1 MGFGVSDSP
10 VPDQWGAYLQAAVD
24 IQVGGRIIRILPD
37 AAGQVSGDFPDP
49 SGRTIHVITA
59 ANPYGRP
66 ASDEDNERSHR
77 ELLREL
83 RVLNVDRMFPA
94 VGGDPAGSHAEQ
106 SVAVVGLSDAAAVE
120 LGRRFE
126 QDAVFAWTPQSLTLL
141 SCVSDIEAVRGWC
154 QHEVPDEH

>member
-66 ASDEDNERSHR
+66 ASDEDNERTHQ
-77 ELLREL
+77 ELLQALREW
-83 RVLNVDRMFPA
+83 VTFPA
-94 VGGDPAGSHAEQ
+94 VGGDPSGSHAEQ

-154 QHEVPDEH
+154 QREVPDEH

>member
-1 MGFGVSDSP
+1 MGFDVSGAP
-10 VPDQWGAYLQAAVD
+10 GPEQWDAYLRAAVE
-24 IQVGGRIIRILPD
+24 IRIGGRTIRVLPD
-37 AAGQVSGDFPDP
+37 EVGQVRGDFLER

-66 ASDEDNERSHR
+66 ASDEDNERTHR

-83 RVLNVDRMFPA
+83 RLLNVDRTFPA

-154 QHEVPDEH
+154 QREVPDEH

>member
-1 MGFGVSDSP
+1 MGFDVSGAP
-10 VPDQWGAYLQAAVD
+10 GPDQWGAYLQAAVA

-66 ASDEDNERSHR
+66 ASDEDNERAHQ
-77 ELLREL
+77 ELLQALREW
-83 RVLNVDRMFPA
+83 VTFPA

-154 QHEVPDEH
+154 QREVPDEH